1 MTILPEYRG
10 LHAALP
16 QDPVQAAEVDHHNV
30 RDDFRD
36 DLRMSANR
44 GKITTNT
51 HAIRIRTHLILTK
64 QPVSELQCS
73 GDVSRWI
80 RVHQQNV
87 SAPFAKTW
95 RESALEQRREPRIEC

>member
-1 MTILPEYRG
+1 
-10 LHAALP
+10 
-16 QDPVQAAEVDHHNV
+16 
-30 RDDFRD
+30 
-36 DLRMSANR
+36 MSANR

-87 SAPFAKTW
+87 SALFAKTW
-95 RESALEQRREPRIEC
+95 RESTLEQRREPRIECRHLTKPRRDIRRCEKT